1 MSTLTLNPLQTLL
14 AAIACLLLGAAV
26 NRKVGFLSKY
36 NIPDPVTGGLLFAAV
51 ASLVAALG
59 DGSGVAQRGHSSRRC
74 C

>member
-1 MSTLTLNPLQTLL
+1 MGTLTLNPLQSLL

-36 NIPDPVTGGLLFAAV
+36 NIPDPVTGACC
-51 ASLVAALG
+51 SPQSRPSPRCSTR
-59 DGSGVAQRGHSSRRC
+59 DRSRSTRPSSRRC